1 MAQIANGKRDQNFKE
16 HPFGLP
22 ANNTYLSQFLSPL
35 TANPDLASI
44 FIMSRRAGD
53 ASESDSSSPHGP
65 GRGPGKGLDRPRYD
79 IGFTGFGTHWLPG
92 PAGEL
97 AQAMAAK
104 GKGARSQGKEGLAA
118 RESWPSRGEGQ
129 GKGARSQGKGKD
141 QDEGKGGKGKA
152 KGGTG
157 KAEGKGPSR
166 SNPY

>member
-1 MAQIANGKRDQNFKE
+1 
-16 HPFGLP
+16 
-22 ANNTYLSQFLSPL
+22 
-35 TANPDLASI
+35 
-44 FIMSRRAGD
+44 MSRRAGD
-53 ASESDSSSPHGP
+53 ASESDSSSPRGP
-65 GRGPGKGLDRPRYD
+65 GRGPGKGVDRPRYD

-97 AQAMAAK
+97 AQAMAAANADDQ
-104 GKGARSQGKEGLAA
+104 GARSQGKGNLSEPRGHSREGV
-118 RESWPSRGEGQ
+118 Q

-141 QDEGKGGKGKA
+141 PHEGKGGKDEGKDEGKGGKGKP

>member
-1 MAQIANGKRDQNFKE
+1 M
-16 HPFGLP
+16 
-22 ANNTYLSQFLSPL
+22 
-35 TANPDLASI
+35 
-44 FIMSRRAGD
+44 
-53 ASESDSSSPHGP
+53 
-65 GRGPGKGLDRPRYD
+65 
-79 IGFTGFGTHWLPG
+79 
-92 PAGEL
+92 

-118 RESWPSRGEGQ
+118 RESWPSREGVQ

-141 QDEGKGGKGKA
+141 QDEAKGGKDEGKDEGKGGKGKA

>member
-1 MAQIANGKRDQNFKE
+1 
-16 HPFGLP
+16 
-22 ANNTYLSQFLSPL
+22 
-35 TANPDLASI
+35 
-44 FIMSRRAGD
+44 MSRRGGD

-65 GRGPGKGLDRPRYD
+65 GQGPGKGLGRPRYD

-97 AQAMAAK
+97 EL
-104 GKGARSQGKEGLAA
+104 ARALAVA
-118 RESWPSRGEGQ
+118 DAYDIRNRAFGGEGTTQ
-129 GKGARSQGKGKD
+129 WAWTQTRHNSRDGTIAGTIAGKGARSQGKGKD
-141 QDEGKGGKGKA
+141 QDEGKGGKDEGKDEGKGCKGGKGKA

>member
-1 MAQIANGKRDQNFKE
+1 MWLRLQTANVIKTSKSIHSGSQ
-16 HPFGLP
+16 PIIIS
-22 ANNTYLSQFLSPL
+22 YLSQFLSPL

-44 FIMSRRAGD
+44 FIMSSRAGD

-65 GRGPGKGLDRPRYD
+65 GRGPGKGLVRPRYD

-104 GKGARSQGKEGLAA
+104 GKGARSQGK
-118 RESWPSRGEGQ
+118 
-129 GKGARSQGKGKD
+129 GKD
-141 QDEGKGGKGKA
+141 QDEGKGGKDEGKDEGKGGKGKA